1 MKRFASLT
9 SFERAAISSL
19 LKSNGA
25 RHGSAGHSRHWRK
38 PVPVWCVV
46 DKTAPFARVYFTD
59 PYSFDDWRR
68 VFERL
73 RGDSRFAF
81 RRQIG
86 VLSDRT

>member
-1 MKRFASLT
+1 M
-9 SFERAAISSL
+9 
-19 LKSNGA
+19 
-25 RHGSAGHSRHWRK
+25 
-38 PVPVWCVV
+38 PVWCVV

-86 VLSDRT
+86 VLSDRTEVRCRLCSRRQSRRTSRLTAQSA